1 MSDWFQTRCSAII
14 YKRYGIMLC
23 LLFSSLSAAAST
35 LETGDGSG
43 VALIDNAWHALIQF
57 QRQVN
62 AGVAIHMRAL
72 ETGHSFAA
80 FFLGLGVA
88 FLYGMAHAL
97 GPGHGKFV
105 IMSYFMGREVFVL
118 RGLVM
123 ALQMAVVHVIA
134 AVVIVWIA
142 DILLKTSLGIGL
154 ADVPGVRAGSFLIIA
169 AIGVYMLYQAV
180 RGSRGHTHTYNHT
193 HDHGHD
199 HHSHKHHHHRHHGH
213 GHDHAHGASHATE
226 GGLIA
231 LAVGMIPC
239 PGAVLVMLYAIANDM
254 IYPGI
259 LLVAAMS
266 AGIGLTIAILG
277 VATILLRQFATR
289 FIENSGG
296 GVAVARFRTLSN
308 TVGALLVT
316 IIGTVS
322 FFAFLDMR

>member
-1 MSDWFQTRCSAII
+1 
-14 YKRYGIMLC
+14 MLC

-43 VALIDNAWHALIQF
+43 IALIDNAWHALIEF
-57 QRQVN
+57 QHQVN

-88 FLYGMAHAL
+88 FLYGMVHAL

-123 ALQMAVVHVIA
+123 AAQMAVVHVIA
-134 AVVIVWIA
+134 AVVIVWVA

-180 RGSRGHTHTYNHT
+180 RGSRGHTHT
-193 HDHGHD
+193 HDHSHD
-199 HHSHKHHHHRHHGH
+199 HHHHGH
-213 GHDHAHGASHATE
+213 SHDHAHGASHATE

-231 LAVGMIPC
+231 LAVGMVPC

-254 IYPGI
+254 IYPGF

-316 IIGTVS
+316 VIGTVS
-322 FFAFLDMR
+322 FFAFLGIS

>member
-1 MSDWFQTRCSAII
+1 
-14 YKRYGIMLC
+14 MLC
-23 LLFSSLSAAAST
+23 LLFSSLSVSAAA

-43 VALIDNAWHALIQF
+43 IALIDSAWHTLIEF

-72 ETGHSFAA
+72 ETGNSFAA

-88 FLYGMAHAL
+88 FLYGMLHAL

-105 IMSYFMGREVFVL
+105 IMSYFMGREVYVL

-123 ALQMAVVHVIA
+123 AVQMAVVHVIA
-134 AVVIVWIA
+134 AVVIVWVA

-154 ADVPGVRAGSFLIIA
+154 ADVPGIQAGSFLIIA
-169 AIGVYMLYQAV
+169 GIGVYMLYQAV
-180 RGSRGHTHTYNHT
+180 RGSGGHTHTHNHA
-193 HDHGHD
+193 HDHGH
-199 HHSHKHHHHRHHGH
+199 HHHHHGH
-213 GHDHAHGASHATE
+213 SHDHPHGASHATE
-226 GGLIA
+226 GGLVA
-231 LAVGMIPC
+231 LAVGMVPC

-254 IYPGI
+254 NYPGF

-289 FIENSGG
+289 FIENSSG
-296 GVAVARFRTLSN
+296 GVAVVRFRTLSN
-308 TVGALLVT
+308 TIGALLVVV
-316 IIGTVS
+316 IGTTS
-322 FFAFLDMR
+322 FFAFLGMS

>member
-1 MSDWFQTRCSAII
+1 
-14 YKRYGIMLC
+14 MLC
-23 LLFSSLSAAAST
+23 LLFSSLSVSAAA

-43 VALIDNAWHALIQF
+43 IALIDSAWHALIEF

-72 ETGHSFAA
+72 ETGNSFAA

-88 FLYGMAHAL
+88 FLYGMVHAL

-105 IMSYFMGREVFVL
+105 IMSYFMGREVYVL

-123 ALQMAVVHVIA
+123 AAQMAVVHVIA
-134 AVVIVWIA
+134 AVVIVWVA

-154 ADVPGVRAGSFLIIA
+154 ADVPGIRAGSFLIIA
-169 AIGVYMLYQAV
+169 AIGVYMLYQAI
-180 RGSRGHTHTYNHT
+180 RGSRGHTHTHT
-193 HDHGHD
+193 HTHGHN
-199 HHSHKHHHHRHHGH
+199 HHHHHHGH
-213 GHDHAHGASHATE
+213 SHDHTHGASHATE
-226 GGLIA
+226 GGLVA
-231 LAVGMIPC
+231 LAVGMVPC

-254 IYPGI
+254 IYPGF

-296 GVAVARFRTLSN
+296 SVAVVRFRTLSN
-308 TVGALLVT
+308 TIGALLVT
-316 IIGTVS
+316 VIGTVS
-322 FFAFLDMR
+322 FFAFLGMS

>member
-1 MSDWFQTRCSAII
+1 MSDCFQARRSGII
-14 YKRYGIMLC
+14 YKRYGIVLC
-23 LLFSSLSAAAST
+23 LLFSSLSVSAAA

-43 VALIDNAWHALIQF
+43 IALIDSAWHTLIEF

-72 ETGHSFAA
+72 ETGNSFAA

-88 FLYGMAHAL
+88 FLYGMVHAL

-105 IMSYFMGREVFVL
+105 IMSYFMGREVYVL

-123 ALQMAVVHVIA
+123 AVQMAVVHVIA
-134 AVVIVWIA
+134 AVVIVWVA

-154 ADVPGVRAGSFLIIA
+154 ADVPGIRAGSFLIIA

-180 RGSRGHTHTYNHT
+180 RGSGGHTHTHTHT
-193 HDHGHD
+193 HDHD
-199 HHSHKHHHHRHHGH
+199 HNHHHHHHGH
-213 GHDHAHGASHATE
+213 SHDHPHDASHATE
-226 GGLIA
+226 GGLVA
-231 LAVGMIPC
+231 LAVGMVPC

-254 IYPGI
+254 IYPGF

-296 GVAVARFRTLSN
+296 SVAVVRFRTLSN
-308 TVGALLVT
+308 TIGALLVVV
-316 IIGTVS
+316 IGTTS
-322 FFAFLDMR
+322 FFAFLGMS

>member
-1 MSDWFQTRCSAII
+1 
-14 YKRYGIMLC
+14 MLC
-23 LLFSSLSAAAST
+23 LLVSSLSAAASP

-43 VALIDNAWHALIQF
+43 IALIDSAWHTLIEF

-72 ETGHSFAA
+72 ETGNSFAA
-80 FFLGLGVA
+80 LFLGLGVA
-88 FLYGMAHAL
+88 FLYGMVHAL

-105 IMSYFMGREVFVL
+105 IMSYFMGREVYVL

-123 ALQMAVVHVIA
+123 AVQMAVVHVIA
-134 AVVIVWIA
+134 AVVIVWVA
-142 DILLKTSLGIGL
+142 EILLKTSLGSGL
-154 ADVPGVRAGSFLIIA
+154 ADVPGIRAGSFLIIA
-169 AIGVYMLYQAV
+169 AIGLYMLYQAV
-180 RGSRGHTHTYNHT
+180 RGSGGHTHTHTHT
-193 HDHGHD
+193 HDHN
-199 HHSHKHHHHRHHGH
+199 HHHHHHGH
-213 GHDHAHGASHATE
+213 SHDHAHGASHATE
-226 GGLIA
+226 GGLVA
-231 LAVGMIPC
+231 LAVGMVPC

-254 IYPGI
+254 IYPGF

-308 TVGALLVT
+308 TIGALLVT
-316 IIGTVS
+316 MIGTVS
-322 FFAFLDMR
+322 FFAFLGMS

>member
-1 MSDWFQTRCSAII
+1 
-14 YKRYGIMLC
+14 MLC
-23 LLFSSLSAAAST
+23 LLVCSLSAAAST
-35 LETGDGSG
+35 LETDNGSG
-43 VALIDNAWHALIQF
+43 IALIDSAWHTLIEF

-72 ETGHSFAA
+72 ETGNSFAA
-80 FFLGLGVA
+80 LFLGLGVA
-88 FLYGMAHAL
+88 FLYGMVHAL

-105 IMSYFMGREVFVL
+105 IMSYFMGREVYVL

-123 ALQMAVVHVIA
+123 AVQMAVVHVIA
-134 AVVIVWIA
+134 AVVIVWVA

-154 ADVPGVRAGSFLIIA
+154 ADVPGIRAGSFLIIA

-180 RGSRGHTHTYNHT
+180 HGSGGHTHTHTHT
-193 HDHGHD
+193 HDHDHD
-199 HHSHKHHHHRHHGH
+199 HHHHHHGH
-213 GHDHAHGASHATE
+213 SHDHAHGASHATE
-226 GGLIA
+226 GGLVA
-231 LAVGMIPC
+231 LAVGMVPC

-254 IYPGI
+254 IYPGF

-308 TVGALLVT
+308 TIGALLVT
-316 IIGTVS
+316 MIGTVS
-322 FFAFLDMR
+322 FFAFLGMS

>member
-1 MSDWFQTRCSAII
+1 MSDWFQTRCSGII

-43 VALIDNAWHALIQF
+43 IALIDNAWHALIEF

-88 FLYGMAHAL
+88 FLYGMVHAL

-134 AVVIVWIA
+134 AVVIVWVA

-180 RGSRGHTHTYNHT
+180 RGSRGHTHT
-193 HDHGHD
+193 HDHPHDHSHD
-199 HHSHKHHHHRHHGH
+199 HHHHGH
-213 GHDHAHGASHATE
+213 SHDHAHGASHATE

-231 LAVGMIPC
+231 LAVGMVPC

-254 IYPGI
+254 IYPGF

-316 IIGTVS
+316 VIGTVS
-322 FFAFLDMR
+322 FFAFLGIS

>member
-1 MSDWFQTRCSAII
+1 M
-14 YKRYGIMLC
+14 
-23 LLFSSLSAAAST
+23 SAAA

-43 VALIDNAWHALIQF
+43 IALIDSAWHALIEF

-72 ETGHSFAA
+72 ETGNSFAA

-88 FLYGMAHAL
+88 FLYGMVHAL

-105 IMSYFMGREVFVL
+105 IMSYFMGREVYVL

-123 ALQMAVVHVIA
+123 AAQMAVVHVIA
-134 AVVIVWIA
+134 AVVIVWVA

-154 ADVPGVRAGSFLIIA
+154 ADVPGIRAGSFLIIA
-169 AIGVYMLYQAV
+169 GIGVYMLYQAV
-180 RGSRGHTHTYNHT
+180 RGSRGHTHTHNHI
-193 HDHGHD
+193 HN
-199 HHSHKHHHHRHHGH
+199 HHHHGH
-213 GHDHAHGASHATE
+213 SHDHPHGASHATE
-226 GGLIA
+226 GGLVA
-231 LAVGMIPC
+231 LAVGMVPC

-254 IYPGI
+254 IYPGF

-296 GVAVARFRTLSN
+296 GVAVVRFRTLSN
-308 TVGALLVT
+308 TIGALLV
-316 IIGTVS
+316 IVIGTTS
-322 FFAFLDMR
+322 FFAFLGMS

>member
-1 MSDWFQTRCSAII
+1 
-14 YKRYGIMLC
+14 MLC
-23 LLFSSLSAAAST
+23 LLFSSLSVSAAA

-43 VALIDNAWHALIQF
+43 IALIDSAWHTLIEF

-72 ETGHSFAA
+72 ETGNSFAA

-88 FLYGMAHAL
+88 FLYGMVHAL

-105 IMSYFMGREVFVL
+105 IMSYFMGREVYVL

-123 ALQMAVVHVIA
+123 AAQMAVVHVIA
-134 AVVIVWIA
+134 AVVIVWVA

-154 ADVPGVRAGSFLIIA
+154 ADVPGIRAGSFLIIA
-169 AIGVYMLYQAV
+169 GIGVYMLYQAV
-180 RGSRGHTHTYNHT
+180 RGSGGHTHTHTHT
-193 HDHGHD
+193 HDHN
-199 HHSHKHHHHRHHGH
+199 HHHHHHHHGH
-213 GHDHAHGASHATE
+213 SHDHTHGASHATE
-226 GGLIA
+226 GGLVA
-231 LAVGMIPC
+231 LAVGMVPC

-254 IYPGI
+254 IYPGF

-296 GVAVARFRTLSN
+296 SVAVVRFRTLSN
-308 TVGALLVT
+308 TIGALLVFV
-316 IIGTVS
+316 IGTVS
-322 FFAFLDMR
+322 FFAFLGMS

>member
-1 MSDWFQTRCSAII
+1 MI
-14 YKRYGIMLC
+14 YKRYGIMFC
-23 LLFSSLSAAAST
+23 LLFSNLSVSAAA

-43 VALIDNAWHALIQF
+43 IALIDSAWHTLIEF

-72 ETGHSFAA
+72 ETGNSFAA

-88 FLYGMAHAL
+88 FLYGMIHAL

-105 IMSYFMGREVFVL
+105 IMSYFMGREVYVL

-123 ALQMAVVHVIA
+123 AIQMAVVHVIA
-134 AVVIVWIA
+134 AVVIVWVA

-154 ADVPGVRAGSFLIIA
+154 ADVPGIRAGSFLIIA
-169 AIGVYMLYQAV
+169 AIGLYMLYQAV
-180 RGSRGHTHTYNHT
+180 RGSGGHTHTHTHT
-193 HDHGHD
+193 HDHD
-199 HHSHKHHHHRHHGH
+199 HNHHHHHHGH
-213 GHDHAHGASHATE
+213 SHDHPHDASHATE
-226 GGLIA
+226 GGLVA
-231 LAVGMIPC
+231 LAVGMVPC

-254 IYPGI
+254 IYPGF

-296 GVAVARFRTLSN
+296 SVAVVRFRTLSN
-308 TVGALLVT
+308 TIGALLVFV
-316 IIGTVS
+316 IGTVS
-322 FFAFLDMR
+322 FFAFLGMS

>member
-1 MSDWFQTRCSAII
+1 
-14 YKRYGIMLC
+14 MLC
-23 LLFSSLSAAAST
+23 LLFSSLSVSAAA
-35 LETGDGSG
+35 LKTGDGSG
-43 VALIDNAWHALIQF
+43 IALIDSAWHTLIEF

-72 ETGHSFAA
+72 ETGNSFAA

-88 FLYGMAHAL
+88 FLYGMVHAL

-105 IMSYFMGREVFVL
+105 IMSYFMGREVYVL

-123 ALQMAVVHVIA
+123 AVQMAVVHVIA
-134 AVVIVWIA
+134 AVVIVWVA

-154 ADVPGVRAGSFLIIA
+154 ADVPGIRAGSFLIIA
-169 AIGVYMLYQAV
+169 GIGVYMLYQAV
-180 RGSRGHTHTYNHT
+180 RGSRGHTHTHTHT
-193 HDHGHD
+193 HDHN
-199 HHSHKHHHHRHHGH
+199 HHHHHHGH
-213 GHDHAHGASHATE
+213 SHDHTHGASHATE
-226 GGLIA
+226 GGLVA
-231 LAVGMIPC
+231 LAVGMVPC

-254 IYPGI
+254 IYPGF

-296 GVAVARFRTLSN
+296 GVAVVRFRTLSN
-308 TVGALLVT
+308 TIGALLVT
-316 IIGTVS
+316 VIGTVS
-322 FFAFLDMR
+322 FFAFLDMS

>member
-1 MSDWFQTRCSAII
+1 MSDSYQARCSRII
-14 YKRYGIMLC
+14 YKRFGIVLC
-23 LLFSSLSAAAST
+23 LLFSSLSVSAAA

-43 VALIDNAWHALIQF
+43 IALIDSAWHTLIEF

-72 ETGHSFAA
+72 ETGNSFAA

-88 FLYGMAHAL
+88 FLYGMLHAL

-105 IMSYFMGREVFVL
+105 IMSYFMGREVYVL

-123 ALQMAVVHVIA
+123 AAQMAVVHVIA
-134 AVVIVWIA
+134 AVVIVWVA

-154 ADVPGVRAGSFLIIA
+154 ADVPGIRAGSFLIIA
-169 AIGVYMLYQAV
+169 AIGVYMLYQAI
-180 RGSRGHTHTYNHT
+180 RGSRGHTHTHT
-193 HDHGHD
+193 HTHGHN
-199 HHSHKHHHHRHHGH
+199 HHHHHHGH
-213 GHDHAHGASHATE
+213 SHDHPHSASHATE
-226 GGLIA
+226 GGLVA
-231 LAVGMIPC
+231 LAVGMVPC

-254 IYPGI
+254 IYPGF

-296 GVAVARFRTLSN
+296 GVAVVRFRTLSN
-308 TVGALLVT
+308 TIGALLVT
-316 IIGTVS
+316 VIGTVS
-322 FFAFLDMR
+322 FFAFLGMS